1 MPNPCPWR
9 KKGTTRCKCSR
20 IVVYYPAEK
29 KGMNMRVGY
38 GYMAAM
44 VAAAGAALTP
54 NGGSVIACVSRGGYR
69 AHNGTIYVASKGVMI
84 ICR

>member
-1 MPNPCPWR
+1 
-9 KKGTTRCKCSR
+9 
-20 IVVYYPAEK
+20 
-29 KGMNMRVGY
+29 MNMRVGY

-69 AHNGTIYVASKGVMI
+69 AHNGTIYVVSEGTMI
-84 ICR
+84 VFR

>member
-1 MPNPCPWR
+1 
-9 KKGTTRCKCSR
+9 
-20 IVVYYPAEK
+20 
-29 KGMNMRVGY
+29 MRVGY

-44 VAAAGAALTP
+44 VAAAGAAFTP
-54 NGGSVIACVSRGGYR
+54 NGGSVTACVSRGGTYR